1 VRNDLWTTAALQL
14 KSEHTFEKRST
25 MTSKPDAP
33 VQRRRLRSELRR
45 ARQEAGL
52 TQKDVAEALEW
63 SLSKLIRIEAGAVG
77 ISTTDLRAL
86 LQHYGV
92 NDAEVVDH
100 ILNLAR
106 AGKEQRGWWT
116 TYRDVISQ
124 QFLTFLGHENSA
136 SVILMFQPLLIPGLL
151 QDEEY
156 ARALYRSS
164 HESATSKRVEE
175 LVRLR
180 LHRQE
185 ELFERPDPPEM
196 VFVIDEAALRR
207 WVGGRDVMRHQLRR
221 LKGEALRDNVT
232 VDVVP
237 FTAGGHPGLFGPFV
251 ILEFADERDEDI
263 LFLENVRG
271 DGGDIF
277 RDEQMEIA
285 PYRETFAQLRDLA
298 HQTDLGTVV
307 DRALKE
313 MS

>member
-1 VRNDLWTTAALQL
+1 
-14 KSEHTFEKRST
+14 
-25 MTSKPDAP
+25 MTSRPDAP

-45 ARQEAGL
+45 ARRDAGL

-86 LQHYGV
+86 LQHYRV
-92 NDAEVVDH
+92 NDPEAVNR
-100 ILNLAR
+100 ILGLAR

-124 QFLTFLGHENSA
+124 QFLTFLGYENSA
-136 SVILMFQPLLIPGLL
+136 SVILVFQALLIPGLL

-175 LVRLR
+175 LVQLR
-180 LHRQE
+180 LHRHE
-185 ELFERPDPPEM
+185 EIFERPDPPEM
-196 VFVIDEAALRR
+196 VFVIAEAALHP
-207 WVGGRDVMRHQLRR
+207 WVGGRDVMRHQLGR
-221 LKGEALRDNVT
+221 LKKEALRENVT
-232 VDVVP
+232 IDVVP
-237 FTAGGHPGLFGPFV
+237 FTAGAHPGLFGSFV

-263 LFLENVRG
+263 LFLENARG

-277 RDEQMEIA
+277 RDEQLEIA

-298 HQTDLGTVV
+298 HQTDLETVV

-313 MS
+313 IS